1 MRALFR
7 HTLVLVTALGLWAD
21 APSGMIGE
29 PAEATGRCD
38 ATVSSAAALRRAVN
52 RRAPGARICI
62 SGTIRLR
69 STIEPKD
76 RQTLV
81 GLRGRAKIRPVKG
94 VDIAFDLDRVSGVR
108 IRRLDIAGFRVRAIQ
123 CGRNA
128 VIKRNRIHDNRRNG
142 IGGGDC
148 SGIRIVG
155 NEIDHN
161 GARKHLGYGSG
172 GVKLAG
178 DADGTTV
185 IRNRVHHNIG
195 NGLWWDEDARDAFAS
210 RNRIY
215 RNTRKGINYEVSG
228 GPAVFRNNVVR
239 WNNRSGHNDSSGIHV
254 TSSQHVTIVDNV
266 LGHNRNGGILV
277 QHAGG
282 RGFDLEDILVQDNDL
297 NGDRL
302 ACEDE
307 DEPDII
313 CER

>member
-7 HTLVLVTALGLWAD
+7 HILVVVTAIGLWAD
-21 APSGMIGE
+21 APSGRIGE
-29 PAEATGRCD
+29 RAEAAGRCD
-38 ATVSSAAALRRAVN
+38 ARVSSAAALRRAVN
-52 RRAPGARICI
+52 RKPRGARICI

-69 STIEPKD
+69 SAIEPKD
-76 RQTLV
+76 GQTLV
-81 GLRGRAKIRPVKG
+81 GPRRKAKIRSQNG
-94 VDIAFDLDRVSGVR
+94 ADIAFDLDRSVGVS
-108 IRRLDIAGFRVRAIQ
+108 IRRLDIAGFRLRAIA

-128 VIKRNRIHDNRRNG
+128 LIAKNRIHGNRRNG
-142 IGGGDC
+142 IGGGHC
-148 SGIRIVG
+148 AGLRIVR

-161 GARKHLGYGSG
+161 GDRDHLGSGSG

-185 IRNRVHHNIG
+185 IGNRVHHNIG
-195 NGLWWDEDARDAFAS
+195 NGLWWDVDARDAFAA

-228 GPAVFRNNVVR
+228 GPAVFRNNVIR
-239 WNNRSGHNDSSGIHV
+239 RNNRSFHLDSAGILV
-254 TSSQHVTIVDNV
+254 TSSQHVTIVGNV
-266 LGHNRNGGILV
+266 LGGNRNGGILV
-277 QHAGG
+277 QQTS
-282 RGFDLEDILVQDNDL
+282 RGFRLADIMVRDNDM

-307 DEPDII
+307 DEPDIT

>member
-1 MRALFR
+1 MRAIFR
-7 HTLVLVTALGLWAD
+7 HTLVLVAALGLSAD
-21 APSGMIGE
+21 APSGRIGE
-29 PAEATGRCD
+29 PAEAAGRCD
-38 ATVSSAAALRRAVN
+38 ARVSSAAALRRAVN
-52 RRAPGARICI
+52 RKPRGARICI

-69 STIEPKD
+69 APIEPKD

-81 GLRGRAKIRPVKG
+81 GPRRRANIRPVNRT
-94 VDIAFDLDRVSGVR
+94 DIAFDLDRSVGVR
-108 IRRLDIAGFRVRAIQ
+108 IRRLDIAGFRLRAIQ

-128 VIKRNRIHDNRRNG
+128 VITRNRIHDNRRNG
-142 IGGGDC
+142 IGGGNC
-148 SGIRIVG
+148 AGLRIVR

-161 GARKHLGYGSG
+161 GDRSLLGSGSG

-195 NGLWWDEDARDAFAS
+195 NGLWWDVDARDAFAA

-239 WNNRSGHNDSSGIHV
+239 WNNRSGHRDSSGIHV
-254 TSSQHVTIVDNV
+254 TSSQHVTIVNNV
-266 LGHNRNGGILV
+266 LGHNGNGGILV

-282 RGFDLEDILVQDNDL
+282 RGFALVDILVRDNDL

-307 DEPDII
+307 DGSNVI